1 MTCPGQ
7 RASALLEQS
16 EQGELT
22 DEELTHLSKGYE
34 NKNTLEPIHVNRLQ
48 GIFVFSDANLAL
60 NLFLREVL
68 CGRKTQTIYRALSLG
83 AREGR
88 ESILTGNDSA

>member
-22 DEELTHLSKGYE
+22 DEELTHLSKCYE
-34 NKNTLEPIHVNRLQ
+34 NKNTLEPIHVNRSSKNGQ
-48 GIFVFSDANLAL
+48 
-60 NLFLREVL
+60 
-68 CGRKTQTIYRALSLG
+68 
-83 AREGR
+83 
-88 ESILTGNDSA
+88 

>member
-16 EQGELT
+16 EPGELT

-34 NKNTLEPIHVNRLQ
+34 NKNTLEPIHVNRSSKNGQ
-48 GIFVFSDANLAL
+48 
-60 NLFLREVL
+60 
-68 CGRKTQTIYRALSLG
+68 
-83 AREGR
+83 
-88 ESILTGNDSA
+88 